1 MERMFVGWY
10 SVANLREKNLISSSC
25 RVVYAG
31 RIIGENERVTNFY
44 HGMLR
49 AGSVLSTAGRNY
61 AALAGGIIRLL
72 ETPDPISLSMNWSKE
87 AKEDSNTQP
96 TGLPPRLIQ
105 CVRFGTTGRRFVGTC
120 GCACLVCCGRLR
132 ARACVR
138 VCVCGCVRVRVPV
151 VVRVCLRACMFT
163 LCERKQSVG
172 AIWVGGYVGRWVGL

>member
-25 RVVYAG
+25 RVVYAS

-105 CVRFGTTGRRFVGTC
+105 CVRFGTTGRRLVGTC
-120 GCACLVCCGRLR
+120 GCVPSLLWAFACACVRARVRVRLR
-132 ARACVR
+132 ACACASS
-138 VCVCGCVRVRVPV
+138 C
-151 VVRVCLRACMFT
+151 ACMLACLHVYT
-163 LCERKQSVG
+163 V
-172 AIWVGGYVGRWVGL
+172 